1 MEIIIMK
8 KLVTLSHAEILP
20 YILNSKEL
28 SEKFDE
34 RICDCE
40 MSYLEEKM
48 NCFVNGSVKYSYGVY
63 NDNNY
68 FRVVDNSEF
77 LNGVEK
83 CIDMYGASLV
93 VENKFEQCKK
103 LVNTNLFD
111 YHIKELG
118 RLFFKEEI
126 LKDIEYLEDISY
138 KITNKEYDN
147 QLLIDRVE
155 DFTDEIEDVF
165 INSENKLCEMKYL

>member
-1 MEIIIMK
+1 MK

-28 SEKFDE
+28 SEKFEE

-40 MSYLEEKM
+40 MMYLEEKM
-48 NCFVNGSVKYSYGVY
+48 NCFTSGSINYCYGVY

-68 FRVVDNSEF
+68 FRVVDNFEF
-77 LNGVEK
+77 LNGVQK

-93 VENKFEQCKK
+93 VENKFKQCEK
-103 LVNTNLFD
+103 LVESNLFD

-155 DFTDEIEDVF
+155 DFTDEIEDVY
-165 INSENKLCEMKYL
+165 INSKNKLCTTKYL

>member
-1 MEIIIMK
+1 MK
-8 KLVTLSHAEILP
+8 KLVTLSNKEILKF
-20 YILNSKEL
+20 ILDSHEL
-28 SEKFDE
+28 SERFEK

-40 MSYLEEKM
+40 MLYLEDKI
-48 NCFVNGSVKYSYGVY
+48 NCFSSGSINYCYGVY

-68 FRVVDNSEF
+68 FRVADNFKF
-77 LNGVEK
+77 LNGVQN
-83 CIDMYGASLV
+83 CINNFGASLK

-103 LVNTNLFD
+103 LVESNLFE
-111 YHIKELG
+111 YHIKELA
-118 RLFFKEEI
+118 RLFFREEI

-155 DFTDEIEDVF
+155 DFIDYIEDVYV
-165 INSENKLCEMKYL
+165 NSENKLCTIKYL

>member
-8 KLVTLSHAEILP
+8 KLVSLSHAEILP

-48 NCFVNGSVKYSYGVY
+48 NCFVNGCVKYSYGVY

-77 LNGVEK
+77 LNGIEK

-147 QLLIDRVE
+147 QLLIDRVD

-165 INSENKLCEMKYL
+165 INSENKLCTMKYL

>member
-1 MEIIIMK
+1 MK
-8 KLVTLSHAEILP
+8 KLVSLSHAEILP

-28 SEKFDE
+28 SEKFEE

-40 MSYLEEKM
+40 MSYLEEKL
-48 NCFVNGSVKYSYGVY
+48 NCFINGSVNYCYGVY
-63 NDNNY
+63 NNNNY
-68 FRVVDNSEF
+68 FRVVDNFEF
-77 LNGVEK
+77 LNGVQN
-83 CIDMYGASLV
+83 CINMYGASLI

-103 LVNTNLFD
+103 LVESNLFD

-138 KITNKEYDN
+138 KITNKECDN

-155 DFTDEIEDVF
+155 DFIDEIEDVY
-165 INSENKLCEMKYL
+165 INSENKLCTTKYL